1 MKRRLVTLILASVFG
16 LGTTLVFAAPPVGG
30 GPKGEPGG
38 DLSRSHN
45 AATPAV
51 PGGKGEVATPA
62 TPGNSTAK
70 DEVTEN
76 RKAGKDAKKTAGET
90 DKDKKGNKGKH
101 KAKGKAKDK
110 DEGKDTK
117 GKGA

>member
-1 MKRRLVTLILASVFG
+1 MKRRLVTLILASVLG
-16 LGTTLVFAAPPVGG
+16 LGTTLVFAAPGGGG
-30 GPKGEPGG
+30 GPKGGPGG
-38 DLSRSHN
+38 DLSRSQN

-51 PGGKGEVATPA
+51 PGGKGEAATPA
-62 TPGNSTAK
+62 TPGNPTAK
-70 DEVTEN
+70 EEVTEN
-76 RKAGKDAKKTAGET
+76 RKAGKDHKKTADEA

-110 DEGKDTK
+110 DQGKDTK

>member
-16 LGTTLVFAAPPVGG
+16 LGTTLVFAAPGGGG
-30 GPKGEPGG
+30 GPKGGPGA
-38 DLSRSHN
+38 DLSRSQN
-45 AATPAV
+45 AATP
-51 PGGKGEVATPA
+51 GGKGAVATPA
-62 TPGNSTAK
+62 TPGNPTAK
-70 DEVTEN
+70 EEVTEN
-76 RKAGKDAKKTAGET
+76 RKAAKDAKKTAGVA

-110 DEGKDTK
+110 DQGKDTK

>member
-16 LGTTLVFAAPPVGG
+16 LGTILVFAAPPAGG
-30 GPKGEPGG
+30 GPKGGPGG
-38 DLSRSHN
+38 DSTLSQN

-62 TPGNSTAK
+62 TPGNPTAK